1 MGGIIQAT
9 PLLRTL
15 RQNYPNAKLLFVTS
29 RSNKAL
35 LDRMAF
41 IDDVVFIDESSLFT
55 LFTTAISA
63 LVYLWRARVDL
74 YIDLEV
80 YSHLS
85 SVFTLLSLARH
96 RIGYFKRS
104 FSYSHGIYTH
114 MVYFNIRAP
123 IHHVYL
129 QLARLTGCTG
139 IDERLAEFPVSQ
151 KDQAGLKD
159 ALDKAGI
166 SSNRSLVVLNPNAS
180 DLRVERRWSGANFA
194 VLAHKILSAFDRV
207 DIVFTGVRGEYAYT
221 KSICDQIPL
230 KARCFN
236 LCGTLSL
243 GEFCALLDESLLMV
257 TNDSGPLH
265 LAATSKRPIVALFGP
280 CSPNQYG
287 HVDGVISVHKNVYCS
302 PCVHEFDLPPC
313 KGDNACMKAISV
325 EEVFAVVQAVLSGR
339 ADNQV
344 ANIAKI
350 GYVHCVTSRP
360 LGIVER

>member
-35 LDRMAF
+35 LDRIAFINYTVF
-41 IDDVVFIDESSLFT
+41 IDDSSIF
-55 LFTTAISA
+55 A
-63 LVYLWRARVDL
+63 LVTTTIRALIFLWRIRLDL

-85 SVFTLLSLARH
+85 SVLTLLSLAQH

-129 QLARLTGCTG
+129 QLARLIGCAC
-139 IDERLAEFPVSQ
+139 IDRRLAEFPVSQ
-151 KDQAGLKD
+151 EDRTALKD
-159 ALDKAGI
+159 TLGKAGI
-166 SSNRSLVVLNPNAS
+166 SLARSLVVMNPNAS
-180 DLRVERRWSGANFA
+180 DLRVERRWSGTDFA
-194 VLAHKILSAFDRV
+194 TLAHKILSAFDRV
-207 DIVFTGVRGEYAYT
+207 DLVFTGVRGEHPYT
-221 KSICDQIPL
+221 KSICDQIASH
-230 KARCFN
+230 ARCFN
-236 LCGTLSL
+236 LCGALSL
-243 GEFCALLDESLLMV
+243 GELCALLDESLLMI

-265 LAATSKRPIVALFGP
+265 LAAARKRPIVALFGP

-287 HVDGVISVHKNVYCS
+287 HLDGVIPVYKNVYCS
-302 PCVHEFDLPPC
+302 PCVHEFDVPPC

-325 EEVFAVVQAVLSGR
+325 EEVFAVVQAVLSGQ
-339 ADNQV
+339 ADSRI
-344 ANIAKI
+344 ANIPEI